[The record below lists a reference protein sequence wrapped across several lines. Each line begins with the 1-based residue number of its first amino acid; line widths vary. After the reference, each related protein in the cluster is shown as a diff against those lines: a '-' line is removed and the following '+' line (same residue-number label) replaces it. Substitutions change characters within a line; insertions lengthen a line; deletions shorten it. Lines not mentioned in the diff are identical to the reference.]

1 MTDTPDV
8 WLTYLS
14 SNNWPYQ
21 FPFVV
26 GFDLQ
31 AQSRVRLEVP
41 PPAPVDVIVSA
52 PAGSG
57 VLLSAS
63 PTEVGSDTLT
73 VATALTTTL
82 TPTFYVQ
89 GLIEGDNTD
98 DDVPITIDVVET
110 GTANSVGYEQADMP
124 SAVDVGPSG
133 FAFPTGGDLDTTTFP
148 EYGTDRRVL
157 RVERW
162 RDRDTAQPAL
172 AQQVRAGHTITID
185 ATSSDPDRWG
195 DRIARHL
202 RRRSRPSLPVQPLRR
217 DDFDGLGA
225 GTTTLGIDQPAGHT
239 DPADGYLTRNRQR
252 HRSGC
257 VVEVCEQQQLARISS
272 RSWSGSIFR
281 SSRRSGW
288 RFRRQ
293 HRWTSSCQPPPGS
306 GVLLSA
312 SPTEV
317 GSES

>member
-1 MTDTPDV
+1 MVEGTSAVTVTDTPDV

-98 DDVPITIDVVET
+98 DDVPITIDRLVQT
-110 GTANSVGYEQADMP
+110 
-124 SAVDVGPSG
+124 
-133 FAFPTGGDLDTTTFP
+133 LDTNDGDALVDDASTVSGP
-148 EYGTDRRVL
+148 AGPILASEDVYVIDR
-157 RVERW
+157 
-162 RDRDTAQPAL
+162 
-172 AQQVRAGHTITID
+172 
-185 ATSSDPDRWG
+185 
-195 DRIARHL
+195 
-202 RRRSRPSLPVQPLRR
+202 
-217 DDFDGLGA
+217 
-225 GTTTLGIDQPAGHT
+225 TTLPSCAIS
-239 DPADGYLTRNRQR
+239 NNSS
-252 HRSGC
+252 SGM
-257 VVEVCEQQQLARISS
+257 
-272 RSWSGSIFR
+272 
-281 SSRRSGW
+281 
-288 RFRRQ
+288 
-293 HRWTSSCQPPPGS
+293 
-306 GVLLSA
+306 LLHKK
-312 SPTEV
+312 
-317 GSES
+317 